1 MKMINK
7 ILYTTL
13 FIFFAVLFAMLIV
26 GVVSF
31 LIALLW
37 PFIFIGVVVVI
48 YFSIKEIFNNDNLF

>member
-1 MKMINK
+1 MKIINK

-13 FIFFAVLFAMLIV
+13 FIFFAVLFAMLII

-48 YFSIKEIFNNDNLF
+48 YFSINEIFNNDKLF